1 MPPASLLDK
10 QRWRRLSPVLKATW
24 DSWRTHRTLRV
35 GAGLAYYTL
44 FGIVPFLSLSVFLAN
59 LAFST
64 AEIRERMSEALTALL
79 GVEPAR
85 TLAET
90 VSGVVGDSGVGNST
104 GIVGI
109 VSLILASGLVLAAL
123 QDAMDVIFEAPV
135 ERSVTGTVRRRL
147 FLFALVLLLSSA
159 ILVALVF
166 ESIVGGLIRFFA
178 LDRLAPDLAS
188 LILSTRV
195 VSFALI
201 VGAVMLL
208 YRLLPRDQ
216 PPWGTALLGAVI
228 TSGLGTLATV
238 AVSSYLSTI
247 GSASIEGVAGGIVL
261 ILTLIF
267 AWCQIF
273 LAGAEL
279 LNVLATGSRRPDLA
293 RVRPPDPEE

>member
-1 MPPASLLDK
+1 MPLASILDK

-79 GVEPAR
+79 GADQAR
-85 TLAET
+85 TLAE
-90 VSGVVGDSGVGNST
+90 SAGGIVGEAGVGNST
-104 GIVGI
+104 GLVGV

-166 ESIVGGLIRFFA
+166 ESIVGGLIRLIA
-178 LDRLAPDLAS
+178 LDRLAPDLSS

-195 VSFALI
+195 VSLALI
-201 VGAVMLL
+201 VGALMLL
-208 YRLLPRDQ
+208 YRLLPRHQ
-216 PPWGTALLGAVI
+216 PPWRTALFVAAI
-228 TSGLGTLATV
+228 AAAMGTLATV
-238 AVSSYLSTI
+238 AVSYYLRTI
-247 GSASIEGVAGGIVL
+247 GSASIEGAAGGILLV
-261 ILTLIF
+261 LTLIF

-279 LNVLATGSRRPDLA
+279 LNVLATSSRRPDPA
-293 RVRPPDPEE
+293 RVRPPAPEE